1 MLQDLLRGES
11 YSCTNMIKWKHIS
24 SNIGRE
30 LLGEVWSDVQKIVKE
45 QIDDEVS

>member
-1 MLQDLLRGES
+1 M
-11 YSCTNMIKWKHIS
+11 S

-30 LLGEVWSDVQKIVKE
+30 LLGEVWSDVQEIIVRE

>member
-1 MLQDLLRGES
+1 MLQDLLGGES

-30 LLGEVWSDVQKIVKE
+30 LLGEVWSDVQKIVR